1 VNRDDADRRFAA
13 DAPARG
19 AVPTRFVLSHEEHT
33 MTAHRTLFKGGT
45 VLTLD
50 RQVPNL
56 ATGDVLVQDDRI
68 AAVGPSIDAGD
79 ADVIDAA
86 GHIVMPGL
94 VDAHHHMWLG
104 VMRRMMPNVDDLFAY
119 IDVVAERLGA
129 HYRPLD
135 MYVSTKL
142 TAAASLDAGITTIID
157 ACHSSRSPE
166 HTDAA
171 LDALKAAGIRALHM
185 AGAPMDKQACAAHL
199 PGDLRRLARDWNA
212 ADGLVR
218 VGLFG
223 QLNLDWWHVARELDM
238 RILTEFI
245 GDLATLSP
253 AFTTPGVLGPHNIFN
268 HCTRVPQE
276 TWKRLADAG
285 VNVTVNPRSDAL
297 FGFDDDTFAYQQA
310 VDHGLAPALGIDL
323 DTAFG
328 SDMFGEMHALFGQQR
343 AAMRYRRFRGEADV
357 PAPISVEA
365 VLQAATVNGARAAG
379 VDDRVGTLTP
389 GKQADIIMV
398 RTRGVAVFPVTHAIG
413 TIVHAVERADVD
425 TVMVGGRLRK
435 RAGRLVDIDLARLE
449 ADAVA
454 SRDYLLD
461 AGGYRTDLFGAAA

>member
-1 VNRDDADRRFAA
+1 
-13 DAPARG
+13 
-19 AVPTRFVLSHEEHT
+19 
-33 MTAHRTLFKGGT
+33 MTATRTLFQGGT
-45 VLTLD
+45 ILTLD
-50 RQVPNL
+50 AKVPNL
-56 ATGDVLVQDDRI
+56 ATGDVLVEGDRI
-68 AAVGPSIDAGD
+68 VAVGPALP
-79 ADVIDAA
+79 ADGAQLIDAA

-104 VMRRMMPNVDDLFAY
+104 AMRRMLPNVDDLFAY
-119 IDVVAERLGA
+119 IDVVAQQLGA

-135 MYVSTKL
+135 MYLSTRL
-142 TAAASLDAGITTIID
+142 TAAASLDAGITTVID

-171 LDALKAAGIRALHM
+171 LDALAETGIRALHM
-185 AGAPMDKQACAAHL
+185 VGPAMDKGASSAHL
-199 PGDLRRLARDWNA
+199 PGDLRRLAHKWNTQ
-212 ADGLVR
+212 GSRVR

-223 QLNLDWWHVARELDM
+223 QLNLPWWQAARELDM

-245 GDLATLSP
+245 GDLAKLSP
-253 AFTTPGVLGPHNIFN
+253 EFAQPGVLGPHNIFN

-276 TWKRLADAG
+276 TWKLLADAG
-285 VNVTVNPRSDAL
+285 VNITINPRSDAL

-343 AAMRYRRFRGEADV
+343 SAMRYRRIRGEAGV

-365 VLQAATVNGARAAG
+365 VLRAATVNGACAAG
-379 VDDRVGTLTP
+379 LEDQAGTLTP

-398 RTRGVAVFPVTHAIG
+398 RTQGVAVFPVSNAIG
-413 TIVHAVERADVD
+413 TIVQAVERADVD
-425 TVMVGGRLRK
+425 TVMVAGQLRK
-435 RAGRLVDIDLARLE
+435 RAGRLLGIDLARLNAE
-449 ADAVA
+449 VTA
-454 SRDYLLD
+454 SRDYLVE
-461 AGGYRTDLFGAAA
+461 ASGYRNALFGAAA